1 MNIIFTLLNDYF
13 YKEYDSTFIL
23 VFTCLLVN
31 IIQTNAISHV
41 IAKIIRAIEKKD
53 KDNASTYFTYFVL
66 LSIAYIIL
74 YYIYKIYQNH
84 LLTKLRQWIRHQ
96 LTKMLLLTNNEDFSE
111 INFIKLNSPIN
122 RLSSICFMISS
133 DVITFLLPVILFLL
147 VIAIYLLYTIPVM
160 GAGFVV
166 GNLAICAYLYWMWE
180 RMLEKNELYEER
192 ATEYESYL
200 LEILNNIDKIIYR
213 GQTKSEIDN
222 FEGLSNHTISKAYD
236 FYSEVNI
243 HGSIMNIFVYLIIF
257 AFIGYAIQLYFNKE
271 IKGVLFITFITI
283 IILYRDKMA
292 TVIQQIPDFVEFL
305 GRSNSVMKYF
315 VNMKSDNSEKYKEV
329 TLPFDK
335 IVFENVSFQYKTNK
349 RQIFDKWN
357 ATISLNKKIIGI
369 TGISGKGKS
378 TFAKLLLKM
387 YSYEGNIYIDGVN
400 IKEIDADYIRKNIVY
415 VNQNAKLFDK
425 KIFENMMYGCAET
438 EQCDSNLKK
447 ILATYPKI
455 AELYKNMDIY
465 EKSAGSLGENLSG
478 GQRQVTNIIGG
489 LINPAKIVILDE
501 PTNALDGELKKEILR
516 LIRDVSKEKK
526 SILIITHDKDVTQ
539 LFDAT
544 IKI

>member
-1 MNIIFTLLNDYF
+1 MNIIYTLLSDYF

-53 KDNASTYFTYFVL
+53 KGIASTYFTYFVL
-66 LSIAYIIL
+66 LSVAYIIL

-96 LTKMLLLTNNEDFSE
+96 LTKMLLITNNEEFSE

-133 DVITFLLPVILFLL
+133 DVITFLLPVLLFLI
-147 VIAIYLLYTIPVM
+147 VISVYLCYVVPVM
-160 GAGFVV
+160 GAGFIV
-166 GNLAICAYLYWMWE
+166 GNVAICAYLYWMWE

-200 LEILNNIDKIIYR
+200 LEILNNIDKIVYR

-222 FEGLSNHTISKAYD
+222 FEGLSNHTVSKAYD

-243 HGSIMNIFVYLIIF
+243 HGTVMNILVYLIIF
-257 AFIGYAIQLYFNKE
+257 AFVGYAIQLYFNKE
-271 IKGVLFITFITI
+271 IKGVMFITFITV

-315 VNMKSDNSEKYKEV
+315 VNMKSDRSGDYKEMV
-329 TLPFDK
+329 LPFDK

-349 RQIFDKWN
+349 KQIFDKWN
-357 ATISLNKKIIGI
+357 STILLNKKIIGI

-387 YSYEGNIYIDGVN
+387 YPYEGNIYIDGVN
-400 IKEIDADYIRKNIVY
+400 IKEIDADYVRKNIVY

-425 KIFENMMYGCAET
+425 KIFENMMYGCTET
-438 EQCDSNLKK
+438 EQCDANLKK
-447 ILATYPKI
+447 ILANYPKI

-501 PTNALDGELKKEILR
+501 PTNALDGELKKEVLR

>member
-1 MNIIFTLLNDYF
+1 
-13 YKEYDSTFIL
+13 
-23 VFTCLLVN
+23 
-31 IIQTNAISHV
+31 
-41 IAKIIRAIEKKD
+41 
-53 KDNASTYFTYFVL
+53 
-66 LSIAYIIL
+66 
-74 YYIYKIYQNH
+74 
-84 LLTKLRQWIRHQ
+84 
-96 LTKMLLLTNNEDFSE
+96 
-111 INFIKLNSPIN
+111 
-122 RLSSICFMISS
+122 MISS
-133 DVITFLLPVILFLL
+133 DVITFLLPVLLFLI
-147 VIAIYLLYTIPVM
+147 VISVYLCYVVPVM
-160 GAGFVV
+160 GAGFIV
-166 GNLAICAYLYWMWE
+166 GNVAICAYLYWMWE

-200 LEILNNIDKIIYR
+200 LEILNNIDKIVYR

-222 FEGLSNHTISKAYD
+222 FEGLSNHTVSKAYD

-243 HGSIMNIFVYLIIF
+243 HGTVMNILVYLIIF
-257 AFIGYAIQLYFNKE
+257 AFVGYAIQLYFNKE
-271 IKGVLFITFITI
+271 IKGVMFITFITV

-315 VNMKSDNSEKYKEV
+315 VNMKSDRSGDYKEMV
-329 TLPFDK
+329 LPFDK

-349 RQIFDKWN
+349 KQIFDKWN
-357 ATISLNKKIIGI
+357 STILLNKKIIGI

-387 YSYEGNIYIDGVN
+387 YPYEGNIYIDGVN
-400 IKEIDADYIRKNIVY
+400 IKEIDADYVRKNIVY

-425 KIFENMMYGCAET
+425 KIFENMMYGCTET
-438 EQCDSNLKK
+438 EQCDANLKK
-447 ILATYPKI
+447 ILANYPKI

-501 PTNALDGELKKEILR
+501 PTNALDGELKKEVLR